1 MESALLKSCA
11 MIAMLLMSCCCLMGC
26 QERDEIGDLAVVLG
40 TALELEDDGNL
51 QVSVELAH
59 KTSIDGEDESLVFTV
74 SAPDW
79 QTAEEELSA
88 ELDKTIY
95 WGHMVLI
102 VLGTGFTEEQIYDY
116 MEMFYRDQRLSPIIY
131 IAL

>member
-51 QVSVELAH
+51 RSAWSWRIRPVLMA
-59 KTSIDGEDESLVFTV
+59 KTKAWFLRYQLPTGRLQKKNCRQSLIKQFIGGI
-74 SAPDW
+74 W
-79 QTAEEELSA
+79 
-88 ELDKTIY
+88 Y
-95 WGHMVLI
+95 
-102 VLGTGFTEEQIYDY
+102 
-116 MEMFYRDQRLSPIIY
+116 
-131 IAL
+131 